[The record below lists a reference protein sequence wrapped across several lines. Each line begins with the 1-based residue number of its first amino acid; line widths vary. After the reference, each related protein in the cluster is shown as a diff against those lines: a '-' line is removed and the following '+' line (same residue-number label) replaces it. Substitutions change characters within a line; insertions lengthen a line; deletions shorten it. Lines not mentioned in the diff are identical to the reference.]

1 MDYDAFYRAG
11 EAVEGKGGGWPAR
24 WVLIPSVFGIEAR
37 GEETGWHW
45 LDAGK
50 ERRWRETL
58 GAQETNGRWCTVVH
72 GVAVTG
78 KATTLERWR
87 WEARSVG

>member
-11 EAVEGKGGGWPAR
+11 EAVEEKGGGWPAR

-37 GEETGWHW
+37 GEKTGWHW

-50 ERRWRETL
+50 ERR
-58 GAQETNGRWCTVVH
+58 
-72 GVAVTG
+72 
-78 KATTLERWR
+78 
-87 WEARSVG
+87 